1 MLLRVLLGQHDPL
14 NAEMIAKLTEEGTFD
29 SFPF

>member
-1 MLLRVLLGQHDPL
+1 MLLRVLLGQRDPL
-14 NAEMIAKLTEEGTFD
+14 DAEMMAKLTEEGTFD